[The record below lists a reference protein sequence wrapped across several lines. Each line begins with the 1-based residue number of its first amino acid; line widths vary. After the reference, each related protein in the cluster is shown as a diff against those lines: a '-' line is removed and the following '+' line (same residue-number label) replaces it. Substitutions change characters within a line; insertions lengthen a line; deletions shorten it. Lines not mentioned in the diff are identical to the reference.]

1 MNNSQS
7 SVTTCTQTG
16 STTLTLHL
24 QDYLTPSLNAILSN
38 HWSHLHK
45 HKKRAASALRSAL
58 IELLQNSKTSTTLL
72 EEPNLSP
79 INCAMLASFLTMTQ
93 PPSPPNSSN
102 PNANTNTKKEQP
114 SKSFSAQ
121 KPNHQRTQHNT

>member
-58 IELLQNSKTSTTLL
+58 IELLQNSKTSTTLS
-72 EEPNLSP
+72 EEPNHLP
-79 INCAMLASFLTMTQ
+79 INSAMLASFLTMTP
-93 PPSPPNSSN
+93 PPSPPNSSKQ
-102 PNANTNTKKEQP
+102 NADTNTKKEQP
-114 SKSFSAQ
+114 SKSFSLPKQ
-121 KPNHQRTQHNT
+121 NHRRTQHNA

>member
-58 IELLQNSKTSTTLL
+58 IELLQNSKISTTLS
-72 EEPNLSP
+72 EEPNHLP
-79 INCAMLASFLTMTQ
+79 INSAMLASFLTMTP

-102 PNANTNTKKEQP
+102 QNANTNTKKEQP
-114 SKSFSAQ
+114 SKSFSAP
-121 KPNHQRTQHNT
+121 KNNQRTQHNT